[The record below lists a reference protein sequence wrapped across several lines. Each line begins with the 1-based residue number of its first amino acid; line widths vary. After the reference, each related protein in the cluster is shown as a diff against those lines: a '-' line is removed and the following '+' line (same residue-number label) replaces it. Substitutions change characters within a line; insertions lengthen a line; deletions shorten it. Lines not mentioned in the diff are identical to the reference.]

1 MTNRNLS
8 RVEGHCQVER
18 PLKHE
23 GLKGHGVFKNS
34 KTFGVAG
41 CQVTLVESMK
51 EQVWPKGSLLYKTD
65 CGLKAVAAVG
75 DFKTYRLDGL

>member
-1 MTNRNLS
+1 M
-8 RVEGHCQVER
+8 
-18 PLKHE
+18 
-23 GLKGHGVFKNS
+23 FKNS

-65 CGLKAVAAVG
+65 CGLKAVAAGG